1 MSRTKAK
8 IWNSCVKLG
17 SWTISPDESLV
28 PKQPLPIPSL
38 DSCGL
43 EAKMRQATVE
53 QLGAVIK
60 QTETDPVIL
69 FGAGA
74 SAASGVP
81 MAADMAALAARW
93 ATAMNKSREP
103 EDPRIR
109 ESDVQNFLHSQ
120 PWYSPN
126 MEVEDLYQHSMRL
139 LNSPR
144 ELRRKFLLQVI
155 HNVSEPSSGYH
166 HLAQLARNRIIRT
179 ILTTNFDDCFRVA
192 FGPGTLLETSGPED
206 HQKINTAPLYPQ
218 LIYLHGK
225 ADHYM
230 DRIMEEEVQEL
241 DQDLVTQVFP
251 LLRDHPLI
259 VVGYRGAEP
268 SIMRSLLIDQLS
280 NARKFPHGIFW
291 CALEGTAPGHLS
303 PLTREL
309 ARNIGDNFTLVPI
322 RGFDEFMAELS
333 TAIAPRNHGLA
344 AETGFIT
351 KSDEG
356 RFTFDMKPARNKEI
370 SDVNQATLR
379 WIVNEHS
386 HRRGV
391 EIPDS
396 PAEDWYRSRLID
408 IGLFTRDDAGTI
420 KPTNAAVLLC
430 SEEGRE
436 ITAGH
441 WVEISTPERPPQA
454 IDGPLTRVYETVLE
468 RLEEA
473 NRPIR
478 IKGTQSRYEQP
489 YGPIALKELLANALI
504 HRDYETREPV
514 KVWID
519 KTTIRIE
526 NPGGLDKELLEQL
539 TPSGHGTNAP
549 LIGEEF
555 QNRIYRG
562 EIGQRLT
569 AYRNPI
575 LAEAFWGLGYV
586 DKVGS
591 GLVDAVRSLSDAGV
605 TAKIEVPSTN
615 DSFTATASLLHLEID
630 ELTRTALP
638 RRPTFY
644 SASVTEILTIPDYA
658 YSAVSKIT
666 RPREVASLTG
676 SYTLPPFALRH
687 GRLFTFSD
695 LNAPGSPFSAIADL
709 KRVQAHSADELS
721 LDVSTQTIVP
731 ELLKKSLE
739 YRFGQC
745 GMRVD
750 RQKNRAYYPCTRQDA
765 RSVSYTTMSGRP
777 ERRRVARWPQ
787 RLNVGHCE
795 HDAVNYE
802 ITQFDGVWAL
812 VLQPT
817 YVVTLDGKADQL
829 PGVDHARVVTGLMS
843 DHYNLKVLA
852 DVRFWLKQLETDD
865 GVIRIGLENAQV
877 EISTRLITFEGYSN
891 EPEEQ
896 QG

>member
-1 MSRTKAK
+1 
-8 IWNSCVKLG
+8 
-17 SWTISPDESLV
+17 
-28 PKQPLPIPSL
+28 
-38 DSCGL
+38 
-43 EAKMRQATVE
+43 
-53 QLGAVIK
+53 
-60 QTETDPVIL
+60 
-69 FGAGA
+69 
-74 SAASGVP
+74 
-81 MAADMAALAARW
+81 
-93 ATAMNKSREP
+93 
-103 EDPRIR
+103 
-109 ESDVQNFLHSQ
+109 
-120 PWYSPN
+120 
-126 MEVEDLYQHSMRL
+126 
-139 LNSPR
+139 
-144 ELRRKFLLQVI
+144 
-155 HNVSEPSSGYH
+155 
-166 HLAQLARNRIIRT
+166 
-179 ILTTNFDDCFRVA
+179 
-192 FGPGTLLETSGPED
+192 
-206 HQKINTAPLYPQ
+206 
-218 LIYLHGK
+218 
-225 ADHYM
+225 
-230 DRIMEEEVQEL
+230 MEEEVQEL
-241 DQDLVTQVFP
+241 DQDLVAQVFP

-280 NARKFPHGIFW
+280 NARNFPHGIFW
-291 CALEGTAPGHLS
+291 CVLEGTTPEHLS

-309 ARNIGDNFTLVPI
+309 AGNTGDNFTLIPI
-322 RGFDEFMAELS
+322 RGFDEFMAKLS
-333 TAIAPRNHGLA
+333 TAITPRSYGTA

-351 KSDEG
+351 KNDED
-356 RFTFDMKPARNKEI
+356 RFTFDMKPAKNKEI
-370 SDVNQATLR
+370 SDINQATLR

-391 EIPDS
+391 KIPDP
-396 PAEDWYRSRLID
+396 PAEDWYHRRLID

-441 WVEISTPERPPQA
+441 WVEIGTPERPPQA

-478 IKGTQSRYEQP
+478 IKGAQSRNEQP

-504 HRDYETREPV
+504 HRDYDTREPA
-514 KVWID
+514 KIWID

-539 TPSGHGTNAP
+539 IPSGLGTNTP
-549 LIGEEF
+549 PIGEEF

-562 EIGQRLT
+562 EIGRRLT

-591 GLVDAVRSLSDAGV
+591 ELVDAIRSLSDAGA
-605 TAKIEVPSTN
+605 TAEIEIPPTN
-615 DSFTATASLLHLEID
+615 DSFTATASLAHLEID
-630 ELTRTALP
+630 ESTRTALP

-644 SASVTEILTIPDYA
+644 SASVIEFLTIPHYA
-658 YSAVSKIT
+658 YSAESKIT
-666 RPREVASLTG
+666 RPREAASLTG
-676 SYTLPPFALRH
+676 RYTLHPFALRH

-709 KRVQAHSADELS
+709 KRVQQHRVDELS
-721 LDVSTQTIVP
+721 RNVSTQTIVP
-731 ELLKKSLE
+731 ELLKKVLE
-739 YRFGQC
+739 SRFGQC

-765 RSVSYTTMSGRP
+765 RSINYITMSGRA

-787 RLNVGHCE
+787 KLNVGHCE

-802 ITQFDGVWAL
+802 ITQFDGAWGL

-829 PGVDHARVVTGLMS
+829 PGNEHARVVTGLMN
-843 DHYNLKVLA
+843 DHYNPKVLA
-852 DVRFWLKQLETDD
+852 DVRFWLRQLETDD
-865 GVIRIGLENAQV
+865 GVIKIGLENTQV

-891 EPEEQ
+891 EPEEP